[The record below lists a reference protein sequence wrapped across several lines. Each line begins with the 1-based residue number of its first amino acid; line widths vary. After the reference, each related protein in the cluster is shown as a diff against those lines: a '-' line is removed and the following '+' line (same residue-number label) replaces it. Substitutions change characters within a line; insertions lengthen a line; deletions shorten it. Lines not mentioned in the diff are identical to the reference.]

1 MKKIV
6 ISTGAGMSAESGLST
21 FRDADGLWDNYDV
34 MEVASAD
41 GFARN
46 PALVHE
52 FYNIRRTT
60 SSGISLGSIMF
71 SGDSPETDCIIT
83 LWNLIISLRTT
94 IKYI

>member
-52 FYNIRRTT
+52 FYNIRRKE
-60 SSGISLGSIMF
+60 LLEKEPNVAHRRLV
-71 SGDSPETDCIIT
+71 DLE
-83 LWNLIISLRTT
+83 
-94 IKYI
+94 KYFDV